1 MGYVAAGYTIVLT
14 ILFLY
19 GLSLAWRRRRLT
31 RAAQRVASSAASS
44 GPGGGRLPR

>member
-19 GLSLAWRRRRLT
+19 GLSLVWRRKRLT
-31 RAAQRVASSAASS
+31 RAAQRVTSTSH
-44 GPGGGRLPR
+44 GVGGGRLRT